1 MSRTLC
7 VILLLVA
14 GCASARGH
22 PSDWVTRAGSPAD
35 AEDYADCLSK
45 ARDTAFVASDGG
57 VPVFS
62 LPQTD
67 RTLLAVCMQAHGYRL
82 RPQSDDGSQVDVK

>member
-1 MSRTLC
+1 MSRILC
-7 VILLLVA
+7 VILFLVA
-14 GCASARGH
+14 GCASPGGH
-22 PSDWVTRAGSPAD
+22 PSIWVTQAGSRAD

-45 ARDTAFVASDGG
+45 ARDTGWDAGG
-57 VPVFS
+57 PIFG

-82 RPQSDDGSQVDVK
+82 RPPSDGGLRVDVK